1 MPKTETIVLPHGLPG
16 SRRELHVYRFGN
28 PGQGPKAYIQASL
41 HADELPGGLVAHHLI
56 RLLEGEEMTGE
67 LVIVPAAN
75 PIGLGQFA
83 FNHHIGRYEMGGGEN
98 FNRNFPDLY
107 ALTRDKLAAVL
118 GPDEEE
124 NRRLVHMAVAAAL
137 DEQTPADENAALKLT
152 LMRLAHD
159 ADIVLDLHCDYEALM
174 HIYLGT
180 DLWPEARDLAGDLGA
195 PVTLLAHSSGGNPFD
210 EAFSTLWWQLRRN
223 APEGVAI
230 PLGCLSATVEL
241 RGQADVEDALARRD
255 AEALLRFLKRRGVIA
270 GDPGPLADPPG
281 EATPLNACE
290 LVRAPAGG
298 IIVFRASL
306 GERIEAGDIIG
317 EILDPTTQQR
327 HEITARTDGLL
338 FSRFNQ
344 RWARP
349 HEAIAKIA
357 GTTPLPDRQGY
368 LMED

>member
-1 MPKTETIVLPHGLPG
+1 MPKTETIILPHSLPG
-16 SRRELHVYRFGN
+16 TGRELRVYRYGT

-41 HADELPGGLVAHHLI
+41 HADELPGGIVAHHLI
-56 RLLEGEEMTGE
+56 RLLEAENVTGE
-67 LVIVPAAN
+67 LVIVPSAN

-83 FNHHIGRYEMGGGEN
+83 FNHHIGRYETGSGEN

-124 NRRLVHMAVAAAL
+124 NRRLVHMAVATAL
-137 DEQTPADENAALKLT
+137 DEQTPENENAALKLT
-152 LMRLAHD
+152 LTRLAHD

-174 HIYLGT
+174 HIYLGS

-195 PVTLLAHSSGGNPFD
+195 PVTLLAHASGGNPFD
-210 EAFSTLWWQLRRN
+210 EAFSTLWWQLRQN

-241 RGQADVEDALARRD
+241 RGQADIDDTTARQD
-255 AEALLRFLKRRGVIA
+255 AEALLRFLKRRGIVA
-270 GDPGPLADPPG
+270 GDPGPLAEPPG

-298 IIVFRASL
+298 IIIFRASL
-306 GERIEAGDIIG
+306 GDMIGAGDIVA
-317 EILDPTTQQR
+317 EILDPVTQER
-327 HEITARTDGLL
+327 HAVAARTDGLL

-349 HEAIAKIA
+349 NEAIAKIA